1 MNTIMEK
8 LISEGVVTSDI
19 SQQIQESFELKVQ
32 TEVEKRLE
40 EKVQE
45 LEEAQEVKLQELE
58 SLAEEWGEQVS
69 AEMLENVND
78 YLTLVVKNWISENQS
93 KLDAM
98 VEGKRVEAMSEGLK
112 ALMITSG
119 VTMSE
124 IEESIAEEKAEEIQE
139 SENIKSELNTLAE
152 KVISLEKERDELAKM
167 GLFKELTEGLT
178 IPQVEK
184 MERLAENITFDEFA
198 KGSFDLIAY
207 GKKIDHIQLNVAGI
221 HNVSNALA
229 AIGSARE
236 LHIPMDIIKKGLM
249 AFEGTD
255 RRFEYKGQ
263 FNGVTVI
270 DDYAHHPT
278 EIKATLTAAQKYPHR
293 QIWCVFQP
301 HTYTRTKAFFHEFA
315 DALSLA
321 DKIVLADIY
330 AARETDPGDIHSRDI
345 QKLLLEKGKEAY
357 YFPSFEEIEKFLRE
371 KCINGDLLITMG
383 AGDVVLVGEALI
395 K

>member
-69 AEMLENVND
+69 AEMLENIND

-93 KLDAM
+93 KLDTM

-184 MERLAENITFDEFA
+184 MERLAENITFDFNSSDSYIQQLTDLKESLFSDLDSSLTESSDDIYSF
-198 KGSFDLIAY
+198 KGKTAS
-207 GKKIDHIQLNVAGI
+207 KKLDSSL
-221 HNVSNALA
+221 
-229 AIGSARE
+229 IGSASH
-236 LHIPMDIIKKGLM
+236 L
-249 AFEGTD
+249 F
-255 RRFEYKGQ
+255 
-263 FNGVTVI
+263 
-270 DDYAHHPT
+270 
-278 EIKATLTAAQKYPHR
+278 
-293 QIWCVFQP
+293 
-301 HTYTRTKAFFHEFA
+301 
-315 DALSLA
+315 
-321 DKIVLADIY
+321 
-330 AARETDPGDIHSRDI
+330 
-345 QKLLLEKGKEAY
+345 
-357 YFPSFEEIEKFLRE
+357 
-371 KCINGDLLITMG
+371 
-383 AGDVVLVGEALI
+383 
-395 K
+395 

>member
-112 ALMITSG
+112 ALMVTSG
-119 VTMSE
+119 VTMTE
-124 IEESIAEEKAEEIQE
+124 IEEAIAEEIQQR
-139 SENIKSELNTLAE
+139 ENIKNELNTLAE
-152 KVISLEKERDELAKM
+152 KVISLEKARDELAKM

-184 MERLAENITFDEFA
+184 MERLAENITFDFNSSDSYVQQITDLKESLFSESVSLYESSDDIYSFKGKTA
-198 KGSFDLIAY
+198 KKVDNSL
-207 GKKIDHIQLNVAGI
+207 
-221 HNVSNALA
+221 
-229 AIGSARE
+229 IGSASH
-236 LHIPMDIIKKGLM
+236 L
-249 AFEGTD
+249 F
-255 RRFEYKGQ
+255 
-263 FNGVTVI
+263 
-270 DDYAHHPT
+270 
-278 EIKATLTAAQKYPHR
+278 
-293 QIWCVFQP
+293 
-301 HTYTRTKAFFHEFA
+301 
-315 DALSLA
+315 
-321 DKIVLADIY
+321 
-330 AARETDPGDIHSRDI
+330 
-345 QKLLLEKGKEAY
+345 
-357 YFPSFEEIEKFLRE
+357 
-371 KCINGDLLITMG
+371 
-383 AGDVVLVGEALI
+383 
-395 K
+395 

>member
-1 MNTIMEK
+1 MNTILEK

-139 SENIKSELNTLAE
+139 SENIKSALNTLAE

-184 MERLAENITFDEFA
+184 MERLAENITFDFNSSDSYVQQITDLKESLFSESVSLNESSDDIYSFKGKTA
-198 KGSFDLIAY
+198 KKVDNSL
-207 GKKIDHIQLNVAGI
+207 
-221 HNVSNALA
+221 
-229 AIGSARE
+229 IGSASH
-236 LHIPMDIIKKGLM
+236 L
-249 AFEGTD
+249 F
-255 RRFEYKGQ
+255 
-263 FNGVTVI
+263 
-270 DDYAHHPT
+270 
-278 EIKATLTAAQKYPHR
+278 
-293 QIWCVFQP
+293 
-301 HTYTRTKAFFHEFA
+301 
-315 DALSLA
+315 
-321 DKIVLADIY
+321 
-330 AARETDPGDIHSRDI
+330 
-345 QKLLLEKGKEAY
+345 
-357 YFPSFEEIEKFLRE
+357 
-371 KCINGDLLITMG
+371 
-383 AGDVVLVGEALI
+383 
-395 K
+395 

>member
-139 SENIKSELNTLAE
+139 SENIKN
-152 KVISLEKERDELAKM
+152 
-167 GLFKELTEGLT
+167 
-178 IPQVEK
+178 
-184 MERLAENITFDEFA
+184 N
-198 KGSFDLIAY
+198 
-207 GKKIDHIQLNVAGI
+207 
-221 HNVSNALA
+221 
-229 AIGSARE
+229 
-236 LHIPMDIIKKGLM
+236 
-249 AFEGTD
+249 
-255 RRFEYKGQ
+255 
-263 FNGVTVI
+263 
-270 DDYAHHPT
+270 
-278 EIKATLTAAQKYPHR
+278 
-293 QIWCVFQP
+293 WVF
-301 HTYTRTKAFFHEFA
+301 
-315 DALSLA
+315 S
-321 DKIVLADIY
+321 
-330 AARETDPGDIHSRDI
+330 
-345 QKLLLEKGKEAY
+345 
-357 YFPSFEEIEKFLRE
+357 
-371 KCINGDLLITMG
+371 
-383 AGDVVLVGEALI
+383 
-395 K
+395 